1 MTTKVNS
8 FLRNLWYGYR
18 FTAVTLLNIL
28 VALVLLNAILSA
40 VFMVWDHL
48 LPNPVLTKYGHLAS
62 TLRAVYKGLSEREID
77 DLLKETWSRPFV
89 YEPFTQFK
97 ERPYRGFYVN
107 VDSNGFRIT
116 KNQGPWP
123 PQSRCLNIFLFG
135 GSTTFGYGV
144 PDGQTIASYLQE
156 YLATRLDRDVR
167 VYNFGRGYYYSTQE
181 RILYEELLA
190 SGFVPHMAIF
200 IDGMNDFGT
209 SSNEPLLTDRLREF
223 VDHGKT
229 SVFVSTTSLGRA
241 TSAFRRRL
249 SKLLREE
256 EANVRKYSDPKVI
269 DLVIKRYLTNKK
281 LIEAVSKP
289 FGVKP
294 IFVWQPNPMYQ
305 YDLRY
310 HPYSEGGHDS
320 TLKYAYEHMAE
331 LIRENP
337 LDDNFLWSANIQ
349 NDAKEPLYVDMLHYS
364 GGFSKQIAT
373 VIADWLVER
382 QSPQA
387 LFERSTK
394 VRSGMTP

>member
-1 MTTKVNS
+1 MTTKANS
-8 FLRNLWYGYR
+8 FLRKLWYGYR

-40 VFMVWDHL
+40 VFIVWDYL
-48 LPNPVLTKYGHLAS
+48 LPNPVSTKYGHLTS
-62 TLRAVYKGLSEREID
+62 TLSAVYEGLSEREID
-77 DLLKETWSRPFV
+77 DLLKETWSRPFI

-144 PDGQTIASYLQE
+144 PDGQTIASHLQE

-200 IDGMNDFGT
+200 IDGMNDFGHR
-209 SSNEPLLTDRLREF
+209 SNEPLLTDRLREF

-229 SVFVSTTSLGRA
+229 SVFVSTHSF
-241 TSAFRRRL
+241 S
-249 SKLLREE
+249 
-256 EANVRKYSDPKVI
+256 
-269 DLVIKRYLTNKK
+269 
-281 LIEAVSKP
+281 
-289 FGVKP
+289 
-294 IFVWQPNPMYQ
+294 
-305 YDLRY
+305 
-310 HPYSEGGHDS
+310 
-320 TLKYAYEHMAE
+320 
-331 LIRENP
+331 
-337 LDDNFLWSANIQ
+337 WSRHECI
-349 NDAKEPLYVDMLHYS
+349 
-364 GGFSKQIAT
+364 
-373 VIADWLVER
+373 
-382 QSPQA
+382 
-387 LFERSTK
+387 
-394 VRSGMTP
+394 

>member
-1 MTTKVNS
+1 M
-8 FLRNLWYGYR
+8 
-18 FTAVTLLNIL
+18 TLLNIL
-28 VALVLLNAILSA
+28 VALALLNAILSA
-40 VFMVWDHL
+40 VFTVWDYL
-48 LPNPVLTKYGHLAS
+48 LPNPVSTKYGHLAS
-62 TLRAVYKGLSEREID
+62 TLRAVYKGLSEREVD
-77 DLLKETWSRPFV
+77 DLLKETWSRPFI

-107 VDSNGFRIT
+107 VDSSGFRIT

-123 PQSRCLNIFLFG
+123 PQSKCLNIFLFG

-144 PDGQTIASYLQE
+144 PDGQTIASHLQE

-200 IDGMNDFGT
+200 IDGMNDFASGN
-209 SSNEPLLTDRLREF
+209 NEPLLTGQLREF

-241 TSAFRRRL
+241 ASAFRRRL
-249 SKLLREE
+249 SKLFREE
-256 EANVRKYSDPKVI
+256 QHSEQLNEQTEANVRKYSDPKVI

-310 HPYSEGGHDS
+310 HPFSEPGYEQHCIN
-320 TLKYAYEHMAE
+320 LKYGYEHMAE

-349 NDAKEPLYVDMLHYS
+349 NDAKEPLYVDMFHYS
-364 GGFSKQIAT
+364 AGFSKQIAT

-382 QSPQA
+382 HSPWH
-387 LFERSTK
+387 EP
-394 VRSGMTP
+394 VGETPHN